1 MWKSLVTT
9 VGLSIVSNISLYLLS
24 VGTRLLEQS
33 EERSEY
39 VSAQVEQDG
48 WNKWVQKFLA
58 WLAERVL
65 APFLLTWF
73 LVLVR
78 ASVIDNEKYM
88 MQFDNNGNVNVL
100 INGLCR
106 AFFLGVRDFPGITD
120 PNLWA
125 RLAAVVIDMLGA
137 AFLWWMGGH
146 WDPDIADG

>member
-1 MWKSLVTT
+1 MSEYPLPERLRSLRPSSKQTKSGSAPTKLAPH
-9 VGLSIVSNISLYLLS
+9 IQPN
-24 VGTRLLEQS
+24 TRLQ
-33 EERSEY
+33 
-39 VSAQVEQDG
+39 
-48 WNKWVQKFLA
+48 WVQKFLA

-65 APFLLTWF
+65 APVLLTWF

-100 INGLCR
+100 INGLSR

-146 WDPDIADG
+146 WDPDIAYG